1 MLYLG
6 SGFYHSTGTQRTQ
19 FCAVDDAGEV
29 FIKPCE
35 WLDKFFYWETTI
47 TGKIKNVETG
57 KCITRAHPT
66 SIVTADCSDDNK
78 GAGTLMPHTLK
89 NKMAVTTGAGDFA
102 VVFMDVVDDKL
113 RGRMEVMAEFS
124 NNVKRHDGVDMNDR
138 VHGWIYPGTAGTVW
152 HFS

>member
-6 SGFYHSTGTQRTQ
+6 NGFQRTQ
-19 FCAVDDAGEV
+19 FCAMDDGGEV
-29 FIKPCE
+29 WLRQCE
-35 WLDKFFYWETTI
+35 WLDKSFYWKTTI

-102 VVFMDVVDDKL
+102 VVFMDADYNGRPRMDVMTEWPDD
-113 RGRMEVMAEFS
+113 
-124 NNVKRHDGVDMNDR
+124 VKKKGVDGTDR
-138 VHGWIYPGTAGTVW
+138 LLVTGYPGTAGTIW